1 MPDHTTEP
9 PSSAAPTGDPYVFK
23 PAVRMQRWARVM
35 LDGTPG
41 AATTPA
47 ALSLAGVLADRTAV
61 IDGERGRTSIHADAY
76 AFDTLPPLA
85 HFRPDTLVTALAHC
99 AAQRYDAVVIASLS
113 PFWTGSDGLYE
124 QVTRFEKH
132 RSTGTSGWREAR
144 PAERRMIEAMFGYPG
159 HVIVTVRNRLD
170 YVVEDAGD
178 GHKQRHIVGLAP
190 VMAKE
195 LEYEFDVIA
204 TVDARQNLSIVG
216 APSSDL
222 ADVGT
227 GGAEGGFAG
236 RLRAWLGEGEP
247 IRPAHDLAAKAL
259 ESDLSFEDL
268 GALMAD
274 VRSRFA
280 EGYPLLLPDGSAELL
295 GAYVLRRG
303 HEQRPPA

>member
-1 MPDHTTEP
+1 MPDNTIEP
-9 PSSAAPTGDPYVFK
+9 PSSKVLTGDPYHFK

-47 ALSLAGVLADRTAV
+47 ALSLAGALAGRTAV

-76 AFDTLPPLA
+76 DFDALPPLA

-99 AAQRYDAVVIASLS
+99 AAKRYDAVVIASLS
-113 PFWTGSDGLYE
+113 PFWAGSDGLYE
-124 QVTRFEKH
+124 QVARFEKH
-132 RSTGTSGWREAR
+132 GGAGTSGWREAR
-144 PAERRMIEAMFGYPG
+144 PAERRMIEAIFGYPG

-178 GHKQRHIVGLAP
+178 GRKQRHIVGLAP

-195 LEYEFDVIA
+195 LEYEFDVVA
-204 TVDARQNLSIVG
+204 TVDARQNLAIAG
-216 APSSDL
+216 APSSAFD
-222 ADVGT
+222 DT
-227 GGAEGGFAG
+227 GSPEEGFAD

-247 IRPAHDLAAKAL
+247 IQPAHDLAARAL
-259 ESDLSFEDL
+259 QSDLSFEDL

-295 GAYVLRRG
+295 GVYVLRRG
-303 HEQRPPA
+303 REQRPSA